1 MLFAL
6 FIFKH
11 GNGLGYGKVAAL
23 DAQKLAAHVGRH
35 HYFMQNGACFLNG
48 ADNVAACK
56 LIALVRSRRKRPLL
70 LAVER
75 RNVGAAA
82 YGRAGQLA
90 DLRQWAL
97 DAVIDIL
104 QHARS
109 EFDGHRHAR
118 AFDLRARSEAGGLL
132 IDLDR
137 CAVARHIKYLAYKS
151 VGTDTHNVGYVCVAQ
166 SLRDYKR
173 S

>member
-1 MLFAL
+1 MLFAFVIL
-6 FIFKH
+6 KH

-35 HYFMQNGACFLNG
+35 HYFVQNGAGFLNG

-56 LIALVRSRRKRPLL
+56 LIALVRGRRECPLF

-97 DAVIDIL
+97 DTVVDIL
-104 QHARS
+104 QHTRS
-109 EFDGHRHAR
+109 ELDGHRHAR
-118 AFDLRARSEAGGLL
+118 AFNLRARSEAGGLL

-137 CAVARHIKYLAYKS
+137 RAVARHIKYLAYKS
-151 VGTDTHNVGYVCVAQ
+151 VGTDTHNVGNVRVAQ
-166 SLRDYKR
+166 SLCDYKR